1 MSSFREKYHQECR
14 ENGQA
19 MNGRRCQLV
28 NWGFQSG
35 LNFSNLNCKVVDH
48 IIYFYLLALQI
59 CKIKATF

>member
-28 NWGFQSG
+28 NCGFQNPEG
-35 LNFSNLNCKVVDH
+35 PEFGKL
-48 IIYFYLLALQI
+48 
-59 CKIKATF
+59 